1 MQIINKRIFESFE
14 TSDLNF
20 RFRHISNSYQK
31 LFLFKYHEYIKKN
44 RKDYSYT
51 TSYIQC
57 KKFRVLIKSFEL
69 IFTEKIISS

>member
-20 RFRHISNSYQK
+20 RFRHISNSYKK
-31 LFLFKYHEYIKKN
+31 LFLFKYHEYIKKIA
-44 RKDYSYT
+44 DYSHT